1 MYMCVCMYVR
11 PGAPK
16 KETII
21 VGTGAG
27 GESTIIGDQRGM
39 GMGES
44 KEREVGEKCTS
55 ITFFLYQCSKMREI
69 LQLHRT

>member
-1 MYMCVCMYVR
+1 MYVGKTR
-11 PGAPK
+11 SPEEGDDYC
-16 KETII
+16 
-21 VGTGAG
+21 GDGG
-27 GESTIIGDQRGM
+27 GESTIIGDQRGT

>member
-1 MYMCVCMYVR
+1 MSSLTIR

-21 VGTGAG
+21 VGTRG
-27 GESTIIGDQRGM
+27 GGGIRDNRGPK
-39 GMGES
+39 GHGGRPES

-55 ITFFLYQCSKMREI
+55 ITVFLYQCSKMREI
-69 LQLHRT
+69 